1 MVRNSSAPRVFI
13 VTDPMCSWCWGMTPQ
28 IEIAVR
34 QLSVQVEF
42 DLLMGG
48 INTHGTQPI
57 GDYGK
62 RHLFKLWRE
71 VQATTSQ
78 NFGFKLP
85 ETFTYN
91 STLPC
96 MAVVAMSRWQGKP
109 AFDYLHRLQRLFFL
123 EGLDIN
129 EPGLLAQVAQDSGW
143 TRADM
148 ASALNDLNLREVVR
162 FEIDTSRSY
171 GTNALPSVL
180 WEEDGKRVLL
190 AGGLVDADTLV
201 QLVRSKL
208 EPQK

>member
-1 MVRNSSAPRVFI
+1 
-13 VTDPMCSWCWGMTPQ
+13 MTPQ
-28 IEIAVR
+28 IEMAAQ
-34 QLSVQVEF
+34 QLSGRVEF
-42 DLLMGG
+42 GLLMGG

-62 RHLFKLWRE
+62 RHLFKLWNE

-85 ETFTYN
+85 ESFTYN

-96 MAVVAMSRWQGKP
+96 IAVVAMSRWQGKP

-129 EPGLLAQVAQDSGW
+129 ERVLLAQAAQDCGW
-143 TRADM
+143 TGDGMVA
-148 ASALNDLNLREVVR
+148 ALSDLNLREAAQ
-162 FEIDTSRSY
+162 FEFDTSRSF

-180 WEEDGKRVLL
+180 WEESGNRVLL
-190 AGGLVDADTLV
+190 AGGYLDSDTLV
-201 QLVRSKL
+201 ELVVAKL
-208 EPQK
+208 GAES